1 MNDTKMRKEIVSLNG
16 RRVAVNFA
24 PTKTAPRGFLVFG
37 LLRVYKDPFEA
48 VLYSDKGN
56 KYIVYAE
63 NTDFIVEVIE

>member
-16 RRVAVNFA
+16 RRVAVNFK
-24 PTKTAPRGFLVFG
+24 PTKVAPRGFLVFG

-63 NTDFIVEVIE
+63 NTDFIVEVKE